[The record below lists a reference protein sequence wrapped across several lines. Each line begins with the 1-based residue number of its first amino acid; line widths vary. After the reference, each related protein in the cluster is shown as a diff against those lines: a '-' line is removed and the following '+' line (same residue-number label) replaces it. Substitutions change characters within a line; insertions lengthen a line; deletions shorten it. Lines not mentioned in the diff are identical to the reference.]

1 VCSDAEE
8 ASAKERAEMNWLK
21 KLIEKIKEWFKPKP
35 KPLPEDIDPAW
46 RRGAWDRYAIDA
58 WPVTINV
65 DSAYIRHLGGNE
77 YEAGIQYDHLQT
89 LPAWY
94 QQPDPEGLNKGNVNG
109 AIHLVRK
116 YGGEWVF
123 ASIDYL
129 RVGQTA
135 KHFVVLPEYLVE
147 AHPGEAIGIVVSTTA
162 RQHNGTRVDG
172 DPNGPYRE
180 RSKISWTYWP

>member
-1 VCSDAEE
+1 MT
-8 ASAKERAEMNWLK
+8 KWLK
-21 KLIEKIKEWFKPKP
+21 RLVEQIRRWFRPEP
-35 KPLPEDIDPAW
+35 TPEPLPDDIQPDW
-46 RRGAWDRYAIDA
+46 RRGAWDKTTIDG

-65 DSAYIRHLGGNE
+65 DSAYIKRLGGNE

-94 QQPDPEGLNKGNVNG
+94 QQPDPDGLNASNVNG

-116 YGGEWVF
+116 YRGEWVF

-135 KHFVVLPEYLVE
+135 KHFTIAPEYLIE
-147 AHPGEAIGIVVSTTA
+147 PHPGEPIGIVVSTAA

-172 DPNGPYRE
+172 DPRSPYRE
-180 RSKISWTYWP
+180 RSKIAWTTWP